1 MTLSVPLK
9 MESLMQ
15 ISQWVENCLDQW
27 LLPSAKNFAVQLC
40 CEEAFSNVV
49 KYGVT
54 DSTTCESE
62 PGLATFTLDCR
73 RDQLQLVIED
83 SCKAFNPL
91 ETASPVVPNNLSEA
105 KIGGLGIDL
114 MKKFA
119 QKIMYERKD
128 YKNRM
133 LFIFDLPSVKVTP
146 LVD

>member
-1 MTLSVPLK
+1 M
-9 MESLMQ
+9 
-15 ISQWVENCLDQW
+15 
-27 LLPSAKNFAVQLC
+27 
-40 CEEAFSNVV
+40 
-49 KYGVT
+49 
-54 DSTTCESE
+54 
-62 PGLATFTLDCR
+62 
-73 RDQLQLVIED
+73 
-83 SCKAFNPL
+83 
-91 ETASPVVPNNLSEA
+91 VPNNLSEA